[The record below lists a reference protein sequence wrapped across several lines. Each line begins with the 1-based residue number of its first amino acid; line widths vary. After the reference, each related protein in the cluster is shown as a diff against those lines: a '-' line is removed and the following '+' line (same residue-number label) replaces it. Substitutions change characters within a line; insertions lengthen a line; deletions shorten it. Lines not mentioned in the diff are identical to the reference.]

1 VEYKLLERS
10 IIHSLERKRIE
21 IELQK
26 YHKILEEQVEERTK
40 ELVNANSLLKIEIDE
55 HKKTETQLENLL
67 MELKRSNKEL
77 EQFVYVAS
85 HDLQEPL
92 RMVSSFTQLLERKY
106 KGKLDQDAD
115 DYIKFAVDG
124 AQRMQQLINDLLA
137 YSRVLPPVV
146 KSSKW

>member
-1 VEYKLLERS
+1 MEYKLLERS

>member
-26 YHKILEEQVEERTK
+26 YHGILEEQVEERTK

>member
-1 VEYKLLERS
+1 MEYKLLERS

-92 RMVSSFTQLLERKY
+92 RMVSSFTQLLERS
-106 KGKLDQDAD
+106 
-115 DYIKFAVDG
+115 IKE
-124 AQRMQQLINDLLA
+124 N
-137 YSRVLPPVV
+137 
-146 KSSKW
+146 

>member
-92 RMVSSFTQLLERKY
+92 RMVSSFTQLLERS
-106 KGKLDQDAD
+106 
-115 DYIKFAVDG
+115 IKE
-124 AQRMQQLINDLLA
+124 N
-137 YSRVLPPVV
+137 
-146 KSSKW
+146 